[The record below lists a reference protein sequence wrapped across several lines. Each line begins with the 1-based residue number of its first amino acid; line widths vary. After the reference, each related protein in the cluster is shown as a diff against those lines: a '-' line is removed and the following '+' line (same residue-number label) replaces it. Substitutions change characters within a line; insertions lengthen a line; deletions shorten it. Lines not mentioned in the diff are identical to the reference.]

1 MKVEEQIFNIF
12 VNSVLG
18 PCVFIIGMIGN
29 IFGLIVLYRNK
40 LKGIGPIYIYRSV
53 FIADIIYLPQI
64 IVNYMITQFNY
75 DITIRSSFVC
85 KIYQY
90 INFVPD
96 AISPWLLV
104 YISIEKFITITNI
117 GGYKFLLR
125 SKLIQINYIFGLI
138 IFAFIYYI
146 VQPFCFDLIN
156 INSSDNTT
164 NDTTPVYICYFK
176 NDYLQHVSAL
186 FDTIHRVILPFLLM
200 IVFSALLVATIFRS
214 RRRVAN
220 AVSSTNN
227 DMKRLKR
234 DIKFAISSFSM
245 NLLFI
250 ILNLPLSLM
259 NLSIGQS
266 LTDVYL
272 TVYLF
277 YFSYGCNFY
286 CMLLTNSIFRNEFTS
301 LFIRKK
307 KQNKPISNQQIN
319 NNQIIMNN
327 NVRQS
332 KITEKESENK

>member
-1 MKVEEQIFNIF
+1 
-12 VNSVLG
+12 
-18 PCVFIIGMIGN
+18 MIGN

-53 FIADIIYLPQI
+53 FIADTIYLPQI

-75 DITIRSSFVC
+75 DITIVSSFVC

-117 GGYKFLLR
+117 GGHKLLLR
-125 SKLIQINYIFGLI
+125 SKSTQINYIFGQI

-156 INSSDNTT
+156 INSDNTTT

-176 NDYLQHVSAL
+176 NDQLQRMSAL

-220 AVSSTNN
+220 AVSSTNNN

-286 CMLLTNSIFRNEFTS
+286 CMLATNSIFRNEFTS
-301 LFIRKK
+301 LFIRRK
-307 KQNKPISNQQIN
+307 KQNKPI
-319 NNQIIMNN
+319 NNQ
-327 NVRQS
+327 
-332 KITEKESENK
+332 